1 MRKNKAKYLM
11 GSAIIIAASQI
22 SATSAIQESDN
33 QWLLIDERITG
44 EIKNLSSQLTFADR
58 NSLSGSAEE
67 PSLSVS
73 SLNFG
78 EEKID
83 GRLQLMII
91 DSRMKV
97 MINCEEQNYKLL
109 SIEQYDQDNI
119 KIETASDTLQ
129 IGQWQRAQT
138 PSYSALITFACNP
151 DDGDYSQTFGPKVQ
165 PLQGLIGYLNAD
177 WSK

>member
-11 GSAIIIAASQI
+11 GSAIIIAASQ
-22 SATSAIQESDN
+22 TSAASAYQESEN

-44 EIKNLSSQLTFADR
+44 EIRNLSSQLTFADR
-58 NSLSGSAEE
+58 NSLSGSAKE

-83 GRLQLMII
+83 GKFRLSII

-97 MINCEEQNYKLL
+97 SVQCEKQMYKLL
-109 SIEQYDQDNI
+109 TIEQFDQDNI
-119 KIETASDTLQ
+119 KIETASDTFQ

-138 PSYSALITFACNP
+138 PNYRALITFACNP
-151 DDGDYSQTFGPKVQ
+151 DDGDYSQTFGPTVQ

-177 WSK
+177 WSR